1 MLQHVIAAVVR
12 SGCERST
19 AEGVGCSVAGVKTVK
34 IPVRELARGRPSL
47 RELRERRV
55 LAAQA
60 RPDAGLQSWLAARA
74 QQFGPRLTVLVPKRL
89 RPRLAELHRPV
100 ARHLA
105 AARYRRRY
113 GGRFMSDIDYAD
125 DLLQYSLDVAAP
137 RPALR
142 YYDAVRMYFQ
152 GGEWNAAEMAK
163 VMHEHGFPLAATGS
177 VLEFACGWGRVT
189 RHLVHVMDRRRLTV
203 SDVDPDAV
211 EFVCRRLGVRG
222 FPSAIDPLDLRHE
235 DSYDVVLVVSLFSH
249 LPLADWGPWLGRLG
263 RLVKPG
269 GALAFSTL
277 GMHAFGVNV
286 PDAERGAFEAVAEG
300 FFYRAANET
309 RGRLSTDHYGLS
321 YVAEGPV
328 RDLVEQHFPGSIVG
342 ACPRAL
348 NGFQDVYVL
357 KRDALVV

>member
-1 MLQHVIAAVVR
+1 
-12 SGCERST
+12 
-19 AEGVGCSVAGVKTVK
+19 VKTVK
-34 IPVRELARGRPSL
+34 ITVGPLARGPHAL
-47 RELRERRV
+47 RRLRERRR
-55 LAAQA
+55 LAARA
-60 RPDAGLQSWLAARA
+60 RPDAGLQPWLAARA
-74 QQFGPRLTVLVPKRL
+74 QKFGAGLVAFVPAPL
-89 RPRLAELHRPV
+89 RPRLADVHRPV

-113 GGRFMSDIDYAD
+113 AEPFMSDIDYAD
-125 DLLQYSLDVAAP
+125 DLLQYSLGVAAP

-152 GGEWNAAEMAK
+152 GGEWNAAEMAE
-163 VMHEHGFPLAATGS
+163 VVGEYGFPLADAGS

-189 RHLVHVMDRRRLTV
+189 RHLVHLMDRSRLTV
-203 SDVDPDAV
+203 SDVDPVAV
-211 EFVCRRLGVRG
+211 QFVCRKLGVRG
-222 FPSAIDPLDLRHE
+222 FASTIDPLDLRHE
-235 DSYDVVLVVSLFSH
+235 DRYDVILIVSLFSH

-263 RLVKPG
+263 RLLEPG

-277 GMHAFGVNV
+277 GMHAFDVNI

-328 RDLVEQHFPGSIVG
+328 RDLVGQHFPGSIVA

-357 KRDALVV
+357 ERDAGPGRARGRRLHEIE

>member
-1 MLQHVIAAVVR
+1 MKA
-12 SGCERST
+12 
-19 AEGVGCSVAGVKTVK
+19 VK
-34 IPVRELARGRPSL
+34 IPAGPLAGGPHALRG
-47 RELRERRV
+47 LRERRR

-60 RPDAGLQSWLAARA
+60 RPDAGLQPWLTARA
-74 QQFGPRLTVLVPKRL
+74 QQFGPGLVALVPAPM
-89 RPRLAELHRPV
+89 RPWLAELHRPI

-113 GGRFMSDIDYAD
+113 GGPFMSDIDYAD
-125 DLLQYSLDVAAP
+125 DLLQYSLGVAAP

-152 GGEWNAAEMAK
+152 GGEWNAAEMAG
-163 VMHEHGFPLAATGS
+163 VVREHGFPLVEAGS

-189 RHLVHVMDRRRLTV
+189 RHLVHLMDRSRLTV
-203 SDVDPDAV
+203 SDVDPVAV
-211 EFVCRRLGVRG
+211 QFVCRKLGVRG
-222 FPSAIDPLDLRHE
+222 FASAIAPLDLRRE
-235 DSYDVVLVVSLFSH
+235 ERYDVILIVSLFSH

-263 RLVKPG
+263 RLLEPG

-277 GMHAFGVNV
+277 GMHAFDVNI
-286 PDAERGAFEAVAEG
+286 PDAERGAFQEVAEG

-328 RDLVEQHFPGSIVG
+328 RDLVEQHFPGSIVA

-348 NGFQDVYVL
+348 SIFQDVYVL
-357 KRDALVV
+357 ERDAAPGRARGRRLHEIE